1 MKTRFVRLAPTGLLA
16 LLTALLASPLSA
28 QAVATDPDAL
38 GVAFSFSASAS
49 GKTDLES
56 GNTAYG
62 DVRVNDYA
70 VAVEQEI
77 AEGLSVGV
85 GYELHELSLG
95 SGANKAPLPDRLQ
108 SLSASLSYRR
118 PINERWMGMLFVS
131 PGYHFAGSRI
141 ASKGFGVSTGLLA
154 SHQYSE
160 TLSYSIGIAY
170 DSLASSNYQVLPIG
184 GLEWKFAPQWTLAL
198 GIPRTGISYDFS
210 ESFQLALTIEGNF
223 GNYYVR
229 EDPQPGATGR
239 RPLNNTRLEYTEA
252 RVGFSATYKL
262 TSTMAVSATVGT
274 TLDREFDYHRRD
286 FKLKSDDTTL
296 YGSVACNFSF

>member
-1 MKTRFVRLAPTGLLA
+1 MKTRFVHLAPAGLLA
-16 LLTALLASPLSA
+16 LFAALSASPLSA
-28 QAVATDPDAL
+28 QAVAPDPDAL
-38 GVAFSFSASAS
+38 GVTFSFSASGS

-77 AEGLSVGV
+77 GEGLSVGV

-131 PGYHFAGSRI
+131 PGYHFAGTRV
-141 ASKGFGVSTGLLA
+141 ASKGFGVTTGLLA

-160 TLSYSIGIAY
+160 TLSYSIGVAY

-184 GLEWKFAPQWTLAL
+184 GLEWKFAPQWTLAI
-198 GIPRTGISYDFS
+198 GFPRTGISYDFS
-210 ESFQLALTIEGNF
+210 ENLQFGLNIEGNF

-229 EDPQPGATGR
+229 EDPQPGAAN
-239 RPLNNTRLEYTEA
+239 RPALNNTRLEYTEA

-262 TSTMAVSATVGT
+262 TPTMAVSATIGT

-286 FKLKSDDTTL
+286 FKLKGDDATL